1 MPTYSA
7 NLVSIGGTRQVNK
20 YDCPKFKKKGTRKND
35 FFLLLYKLERIKIST
50 KRDNLQC
57 YSLP

>member
-7 NLVSIGGTRQVNK
+7 NLVSIGGTRQVK
-20 YDCPKFKKKGTRKND
+20 LSKIKKKGTRKND
-35 FFLLLYKLERIKIST
+35 FFLLLYKLERVKIST